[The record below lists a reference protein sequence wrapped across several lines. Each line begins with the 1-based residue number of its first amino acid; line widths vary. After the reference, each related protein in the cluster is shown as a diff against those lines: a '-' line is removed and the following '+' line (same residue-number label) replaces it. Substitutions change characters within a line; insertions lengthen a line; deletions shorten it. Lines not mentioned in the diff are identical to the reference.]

1 MKGDFMSKKFAKPLS
16 FEEIA
21 ALPDSDIDTSDIPNL
36 DLAFWAKATV
46 APPRTKPNVSLRI
59 DEDVIAHFKRESPK
73 GYTARMAAVLKAY
86 VNAHRA

>member
-1 MKGDFMSKKFAKPLS
+1 MKDDFMSKKFAKPLS

-21 ALPDSDIDTSDIPNL
+21 TAPDSEIDTSDIPGL
-36 DLAFWAKATV
+36 DLEFWAKATV
-46 APPRTKPNVSLRI
+46 NPPQTKPNVSLRI
-59 DEDVIAHFKRESPK
+59 DEDVIAHFKKESPK

>member
-21 ALPDSDIDTSDIPNL
+21 ALSDSEIDTSDIPSL
-36 DLAFWAKATV
+36 DLEFWAKATV

-59 DEDVIAHFKRESPK
+59 DEDVIAHFKRESPS

>member
-1 MKGDFMSKKFAKPLS
+1 MSKRFAKPLS
-16 FEEIA
+16 FDEIA
-21 ALPDSDIDTSDIPNL
+21 ALSDSEIDTSDIPSL
-36 DLAFWAKATV
+36 DLEFWAKATV

-59 DEDVIAHFKRESPK
+59 DEDVIAHFKRESPR